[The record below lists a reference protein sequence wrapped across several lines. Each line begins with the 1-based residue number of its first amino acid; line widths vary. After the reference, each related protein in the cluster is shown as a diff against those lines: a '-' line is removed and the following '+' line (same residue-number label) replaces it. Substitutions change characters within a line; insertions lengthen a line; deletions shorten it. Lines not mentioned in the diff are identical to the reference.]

1 MLGFTRYLLPFF
13 LLFSTSPVASQA
25 LDQPQGTVILE
36 ISGQVAVTNTE
47 GAAQFDLEM
56 LEALDQ
62 LVIDV
67 ETPWHEGPQQ
77 FSGPRL
83 VDLMAAVG
91 AVGSELRFVAIND
104 YAANM
109 PWDDIQAHD
118 VILASR
124 QNGDTMSVRDKG
136 PLFVIYPF
144 NENPELRNEV
154 YYGRSV
160 WQVKAIQ
167 VLP

>member
-1 MLGFTRYLLPFF
+1 MLGFTRYLLPLF
-13 LLFSTSPVASQA
+13 LLFSAGSSAAQT

-36 ISGQVAVTNTE
+36 VSGQVAILNAE
-47 GAAQFDLEM
+47 GAAQFDLDM
-56 LEALDQ
+56 MDALDQ
-62 LVIDV
+62 HVIDV

-83 VDLMAAVG
+83 VDLMAAAG
-91 AVGSELRFVAIND
+91 ASGSELRFVAIND

-109 PWDDIQAHD
+109 PWEDIEAHD
-118 VILASR
+118 VILALR
-124 QNGDTMSVRDKG
+124 QNGNTMSVREKG

-144 NENPELRNEV
+144 NEKPELRNEV
-154 YYGRSV
+154 YYARSV
-160 WQVKAIQ
+160 WQVKEIQ